1 MFQCGDVIFVVEH
14 RFVVTCIFRGN
25 LIQEALRLIFRVI
38 QLAKAVTDF
47 TTTDKELKAVCDFRV
62 NVVTTR
68 QRRNF
73 CWIFSNE
80 GRLNQMCFCH
90 FFEDL
95 GNDTAQTPALLNVDA
110 DRFSNRFRRVEVVQ
124 ICHVGFRAIFLDRF
138 THGQFFERFT
148 EVQRYVA
155 VGHFRLTE
163 NILCQSTEQ
172 RFGQLDQ
179 IFVICVSHIEFHH
192 GELWV
197 MTYGNTFV
205 TEVTVDFEYTLEATN
220 HQTLEVQFRRDTQV
234 HVEIQRVMVGDKRTR
249 SGTARDHL
257 HHRRFNF
264 HKAAVHHELAN
275 TREDLRAHFKG
286 VAGFI
291 VRDEIQITLT
301 IARFL
306 ILQAVEFIRQRTQCF
321 GQQTQLGAVDRQFAG
336 FGFEQ
341 FTFRAE
347 DVAEVPFFELLI
359 VNAFR
364 QIVTGNVQLNAA
376 THILQGNERRFTH
389 NTAGHH
395 AASNGDFDVQRF
407 QFFVLF
413 TVEFCVQ
420 LVRGMIA
427 TEIVREGNPLLAQV
441 RQLLTTRFQFI
452 VKIDYR
458 VSALCVLF
466 RHVGSS

>member
-1 MFQCGDVIFVVEH
+1 
-14 RFVVTCIFRGN
+14 
-25 LIQEALRLIFRVI
+25 
-38 QLAKAVTDF
+38 
-47 TTTDKELKAVCDFRV
+47 
-62 NVVTTR
+62 
-68 QRRNF
+68 
-73 CWIFSNE
+73 
-80 GRLNQMCFCH
+80 
-90 FFEDL
+90 
-95 GNDTAQTPALLNVDA
+95 
-110 DRFSNRFRRVEVVQ
+110 
-124 ICHVGFRAIFLDRF
+124 
-138 THGQFFERFT
+138 
-148 EVQRYVA
+148 
-155 VGHFRLTE
+155 
-163 NILCQSTEQ
+163 
-172 RFGQLDQ
+172 
-179 IFVICVSHIEFHH
+179 
-192 GELWV
+192 
-197 MTYGNTFV
+197 MTYGDTFV
-205 TEVTVDFEYTLEATN
+205 TEVTVDFEYTLEATD

-275 TREDLRAHFKG
+275 TREDLRAYFKG
-286 VAGFI
+286 VTGFI

-321 GQQTQLGAVDRQFAG
+321 GQQTQLGTVDRQFAG

-347 DVAEVPFFELLI
+347 DVAEVPFFELLV